1 MFPLRSVV
9 QRYVSVAGDQ
19 CCPSPSSGPSIALLP
34 APTVCHVSGKAIIKS
49 QRGKYRTKLLK
60 ALQDLGATFLVD
72 SVDEAG
78 LDEASRLAPSLR
90 AAFRYDDDDNATAR
104 EAAQATG
111 TLHLSFYVPE
121 GNGGR
126 ALSAVQGQVGVLAF
140 GDVDTSGV
148 ITRIVPKPKDSVMSL
163 VRADWHAV
171 TFPGSEEESSLAP
184 SSTGLSPKVL
194 EWMAVEDPAHLGLA
208 GYQLAHIKAKKS
220 CTDSEKKHKDNMIPM
235 SHNLHAMFDR
245 LGKYSPDAAPGAQML
260 LYIHKVC
267 PAGRYFCFLPFPLT
281 MLTAVLAGT

>member
-171 TFPGSEEESSLAP
+171 TFPGSEEEVREEPLIPYRFLVSADDPRAGPLKPTPQFDIPPESSLF
-184 SSTGLSPKVL
+184 
-194 EWMAVEDPAHLGLA
+194 
-208 GYQLAHIKAKKS
+208 I
-220 CTDSEKKHKDNMIPM
+220 SESM
-235 SHNLHAMFDR
+235 SM
-245 LGKYSPDAAPGAQML
+245 
-260 LYIHKVC
+260 
-267 PAGRYFCFLPFPLT
+267 
-281 MLTAVLAGT
+281 